1 MVTRPRSWHQWI
13 QVVFHGVHLGIQLP
27 HKRYDESNV
36 CTVNTNSHLTLCT
49 SADGFWIKRAFF
61 GTGCRC
67 CPNGKH
73 VLSKSL
79 HVMNISDWNIQIQL
93 TFNSPRAALASSFSI
108 PAAGHN
114 AETATNQVRCEA
126 YRCQKSTFFMIVS
139 NSFYHDSQI
148 VVGSLVRVHSLLSN
162 TNYNGATGVVIQ
174 LLPNRYRVNLS
185 TGVNINVPFVNIVL
199 IAPTNSTEV
208 RVL

>member
-1 MVTRPRSWHQWI
+1 MNSESSEHFSLLVAAAAQTVHMSCQNLSMLWI
-13 QVVFHGVHLGIQLP
+13 F
-27 HKRYDESNV
+27 
-36 CTVNTNSHLTLCT
+36 LTET
-49 SADGFWIKRAFF
+49 YK
-61 GTGCRC
+61 
-67 CPNGKH
+67 
-73 VLSKSL
+73 
-79 HVMNISDWNIQIQL
+79 IQL

-126 YRCQKSTFFMIVS
+126 YRRQKSTFSTIVS

-174 LLPNRYRVNLS
+174 LLPNRYRVNLP
-185 TGVNINVPFVNIVL
+185 TGVNINVPFGNIVL